1 MGHDRERVRKSN
13 LIFVKVQVLTYGDI
27 TGLLQ
32 TRVRRW
38 KLYRPIS

>member
-1 MGHDRERVRKSN
+1 MGHVRELTRKSN

-32 TRVRRW
+32 TRVLRW
-38 KLYRPIS
+38 KLYRLIF